1 VSYPFDDIV
10 EHYDEDH
17 FHVEVAQRMIDGLP
31 SGFTASSVLDVGTGT
46 GMRRSSRPGSCAHDP
61 SSPSTCRPR

>member
-46 GMRRSSRPGSCAHDP
+46 GMRRSSPRKPCALG
-61 SSPSTCRPR
+61 PSTCRPR